1 MRPSLI
7 SRRLCLKSTW
17 SLDTIGIAGFS
28 HDFASLKGE
37 RSVVATAFEEMSNT
51 KPSPIF
57 DYLFV
62 FAHLFPWIL
71 RLPNPRTKLSKMLH
85 DSTSAISAQLF
96 AKTKK
101 EKEDGIVEEEQDKS
115 IIGLLSEC
123 SG

>member
-1 MRPSLI
+1 M
-7 SRRLCLKSTW
+7 
-17 SLDTIGIAGFS
+17 
-28 HDFASLKGE
+28 
-37 RSVVATAFEEMSNT
+37 
-51 KPSPIF
+51 
-57 DYLFV
+57 
-62 FAHLFPWIL
+62 
-71 RLPNPRTKLSKMLH
+71 PNPRTKLSKMLH